1 MKILIFGA
9 TGMFGHKLYQRLGS
23 KFDVAAT
30 IRGDFG
36 SIERFELFE
45 KASIIERIDVA
56 DPASIRRAI
65 EIARPDCVINAVG
78 IIKQSPKS
86 KDVIET
92 LTVNSIFPNRLA
104 QLSTEFGFRLIAIS
118 TDCVFDG
125 MKGNYLESDRP
136 DARDLYGMSKYLGEV
151 SDDRTLTLRTSIIG
165 RELLTCQSI
174 VEWFLSNRGE
184 TVKGYKHALYTG
196 FPSVVLAEIIGDL
209 ISDHTGLSG
218 IYHLSSDQISKFDL
232 LSLLNH
238 FYQAN
243 VTIEP
248 DDGLVIDRSLD
259 SSKFRAIT
267 GFQPAAWTDMVE
279 QMAADTTPYEKLR

>member
-1 MKILIFGA
+1 
-9 TGMFGHKLYQRLGS
+9 
-23 KFDVAAT
+23 
-30 IRGDFG
+30 
-36 SIERFELFE
+36 
-45 KASIIERIDVA
+45 
-56 DPASIRRAI
+56 
-65 EIARPDCVINAVG
+65 
-78 IIKQSPKS
+78 
-86 KDVIET
+86 
-92 LTVNSIFPNRLA
+92 
-104 QLSTEFGFRLIAIS
+104 
-118 TDCVFDG
+118 
-125 MKGNYLESDRP
+125 MKGNYLEADTP

-174 VEWFLSNRGE
+174 VEWFLSNRGG
-184 TVKGYKHALYTG
+184 TVKGYKHALYSG

-209 ISDHTGLSG
+209 ISDHVGLSG
-218 IYHLSSDQISKFDL
+218 IYHLSSDPISKFDL

-238 FYQAN
+238 FYNAN

-248 DDGLVIDRSLD
+248 DDELVIDRSLD